1 MVLLRTNETD
11 EKWLNDEERDVF
23 DTNIKKIG
31 AVTTE
36 GLKTLI
42 IIIWKNNFILI
53 YQLLYIL
60 LIYTFIF

>member
-31 AVTTE
+31 AVTTK